1 MQAAIPLFVPM
12 EMLTKAGGWGN
23 LIVSISTMAGPA
35 LGAMLM
41 GVFPMSAI
49 MLVDVAGAAF
59 AIVCL
64 LAVSIPDIPRSAAK
78 VNLAEDMKNGIAA
91 MRDNR
96 PLMAAFFPIVLATI
110 LYMPLG
116 SLFPLLVRQHYMGET
131 WHNAVVQFVFSGGLF
146 ISSFTIGMWGGVKKR
161 FLMISC
167 AIALLGGAASVGG
180 ILPAGGYWGF
190 VVCCFFMG
198 ASGTYFNVPLMA
210 YIQETVA
217 PEMMGKVFSV
227 LTAAMTMATPIG
239 LILAGPLSE
248 RIGVDHYFAWAGLL
262 MCVMGIV
269 CFFSTRPYDK
279 GTA

>member
-1 MQAAIPLFVPM
+1 
-12 EMLTKAGGWGN
+12 
-23 LIVSISTMAGPA
+23 
-35 LGAMLM
+35 
-41 GVFPMSAI
+41 
-49 MLVDVAGAAF
+49 
-59 AIVCL
+59 
-64 LAVSIPDIPRSAAK
+64 
-78 VNLAEDMKNGIAA
+78 
-91 MRDNR
+91 
-96 PLMAAFFPIVLATI
+96 
-110 LYMPLG
+110 
-116 SLFPLLVRQHYMGET
+116 MGET

-146 ISSFTIGMWGGVKKR
+146 ISSFTIGMWGGAKKR

-248 RIGVDHYFAWAGLL
+248 RIGVDRYFAWAGLL